1 MLRSRLGVA
10 LVVAVVLLVGGAV
23 ALYVTPLLAVRT
35 VDTSGVPEA
44 LTGQVASAVPLGTPL
59 LRVDTGAAEAQIEQ
73 IPRVESATVE
83 RSLPSTVSITVVE
96 RVAVAFVDEADGTHL
111 IDRNGVDFAVEAP
124 PEGVIQLVTPTP
136 GTDDRTTAAAVSVLA
151 GLPEDLRQQVVRV
164 DAPTDT
170 AISLA
175 LADNRTLIW
184 GSADDSEYK
193 ADVARALLTQ
203 PGGVYDIS
211 SPDLPTIR

>member
-44 LTGQVASAVPLGTPL
+44 LTGQVESAVPLGTPL

-83 RSLPSTVSITVVE
+83 RSLPSTVTITVVE

-111 IDRNGVDFAVEAP
+111 VDRNGVDFAVEAP
-124 PEGVIQLVTPTP
+124 PEGVVQLVTPTP

-184 GSADDSEYK
+184 GSADDSGYK

-203 PGGVYDIS
+203 PGGVYDVS